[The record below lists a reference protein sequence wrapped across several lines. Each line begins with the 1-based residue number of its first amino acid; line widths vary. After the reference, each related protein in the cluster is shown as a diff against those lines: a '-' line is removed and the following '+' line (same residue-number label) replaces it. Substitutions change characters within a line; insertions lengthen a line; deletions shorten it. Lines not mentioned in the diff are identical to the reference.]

1 MNPSPQRLAGESFGA
16 WFERRLRVLSRTE
29 SGEVLG
35 REGWPA
41 TFREAAVL
49 APFWRAG
56 DSVQVALTLRSANL
70 SSHRGQ
76 VSFPGGRR
84 DPTDASVR
92 EAALRETEE
101 ELGITP
107 SSVEVLTR
115 LNEAVSINGYI
126 VSPFVG
132 WLEREPSF
140 RPNPAE
146 VARVIVADVERLMAP
161 EIHRCEVL
169 TRGGERY
176 PVHYFDYGEDVVWG
190 LTGGILHGLFRRIR
204 GEVIEPADGMAS
216 LRRYLARRR
225 VESTE

>member
-1 MNPSPQRLAGESFGA
+1 MNVTPERLAGESFGA
-16 WFERRLRVLSRTE
+16 WFERRLRALTRTE
-29 SGEVLG
+29 SGGVLG
-35 REGWPA
+35 RDGLPE
-41 TFREAAVL
+41 TFKEAAVL
-49 APFWRAG
+49 APFWRSG

-84 DPTDASVR
+84 DPTDGSAR
-92 EAALRETEE
+92 AAALRETEE
-101 ELGITP
+101 ELGIVP
-107 SSVEVLTR
+107 ESVEVLTR
-115 LNEAVSINGYI
+115 LSDAFSINGYV

-132 WLEREPSF
+132 WLETEPAF

-176 PVHYFDYGEDVVWG
+176 PVHYFDYDGDVVWG
-190 LTGGILHGLFRRIR
+190 LTGGILHGLFRRVR
-204 GEVIEPADGMAS
+204 GEVIEPADGLAS
-216 LRRYLARRR
+216 LRRYLARRG
-225 VESTE
+225 VESAK